1 VILAGTLRRL
11 THPILLRYW
20 LKRTGTNVV
29 STRLGGFSLRVH
41 PTVFHPKY
49 FGSSAILGEYIASLD
64 LKGKTFLDMG
74 TGSGIVGLFASR
86 AGAIVTGVDIN
97 PRAIECA
104 EENAAAAGFEI
115 EYRHSDLFSNLR
127 DRQFDVIAW
136 NPPFFPKPASTAAEA
151 ALYAGDD
158 YAVIARFT
166 RESRTY
172 LQAGGAIYVVLSMDL
187 EIPVLTT
194 MFENEGFSQRRALAR
209 KWGFGETMVVIEIR

>member
-1 VILAGTLRRL
+1 MISAGTLRRL

-29 STRLGGFSLRVH
+29 RTRVGGFALRVY

-49 FGSSAILGEYIASLD
+49 FGSSAILGEYIESLD

-104 EENAAAAGFEI
+104 KENAAAAGLEI

-136 NPPFFPKPASTAAEA
+136 NPPFFPKPARTAAEA
-151 ALYAGDD
+151 ALYAGDG
-158 YAVIARFT
+158 YAVIARFA
-166 RESRTY
+166 RESRRY
-172 LQAGGAIYVVLSMDL
+172 LKDGGTIYVVLSMDL
-187 EIPVLTT
+187 EIPVLAR
-194 MFENEGFSQRRALAR
+194 MFEGEGFSLSRVQAR
-209 KWGFGETMVVIEIR
+209 KWGFGETMVVLEIR